1 MTKQLTVM
9 ATPLIGS
16 VTRIILFVKD
26 VSKVAAFYIDI
37 LGLQPLNSINDDW
50 VELGAGGCNIALHK
64 TSKKATEKHVSKIVF
79 GVTDVQKSKLLLED
93 RGVTMGKIFSFE
105 GIEFCNGKDPEGNLF
120 QISNRGM

>member
-1 MTKQLTVM
+1 MTI
-9 ATPLIGS
+9 PLIGP

-26 VSKVAAFYIDI
+26 VSKVAAFYTDI
-37 LGLQPLNSINDDW
+37 LGLQPLNAINAEW

-64 TSKKATEKHVSKIVF
+64 TSKKATEKHLTKIVF
-79 GVTDVQKSKLLLED
+79 GVTDVQKSKLVLQD
-93 RGVTMGKIFSFE
+93 RGVIMGKIFSVE